1 MEFCKGG
8 DLRTYINQFK
18 DNKYIEEKEIWK
30 LLLEI
35 SSALNECHSKKI
47 IHRDIK
53 PENIFLDSENDFKL
67 GDFGLAR
74 EIKDDFAKSLVG
86 TPYYLAPEVTK
97 EENYNEKCDIWG
109 LGCVAYEMATLHRP
123 FETENVFFDLLK
135 KIQKREIDRFD
146 NRYSDKL
153 FNLVKSMLSKDPK
166 NRPNIKR
173 VLDESLSYFV
183 RLTGYLQC
191 GPRV

>member
-1 MEFCKGG
+1 MIFYWFWKRKNIYCDGW

-35 SSALNECHSKKI
+35 SCALNECHSKKI

-53 PENIFLDSENDFKL
+53 PENIFLDSEHNFKL

-74 EIKDDFAKSLVG
+74 EIEEDFATSCVG
-86 TPYYLAPEVTK
+86 TLPYFAPEVIEGK
-97 EENYNEKCDIWG
+97 KYNEKYDIWG

-123 FETENVFFDLLK
+123 FESKSGPLDLIH
-135 KIQKREIDRFD
+135 KIQNQEIKRFD
-146 NRYSDKL
+146 FRYSDKL
-153 FNLVKSMLSKDPK
+153 FNIVKSMLAKDPAK
-166 NRPNIKR
+166 RPNIKGI
-173 VLDESLSYFV
+173 LESSIQNVFL
-183 RLTGYLQC
+183 
-191 GPRV
+191 